1 MESEI
6 IPAFIVLLL
15 CNKIDTWELMFAI
28 YFELSEK
35 CRVPAWCDRILWKGK
50 NIKQQH
56 YQSHMTLKTS
66 DHKPVSSLLI
76 IEVND
81 LAEELFFIYLFIYS
95 VAFFKYTL
103 FLCFYL
109 ILFFFILQIK
119 RINSE
124 DYKKTFEEIVR
135 DIDKM
140 ENECIPSV
148 TLSKREVKLHL
159 TILPG
164 IKLKYIII
172 KK

>member
-1 MESEI
+1 
-6 IPAFIVLLL
+6 
-15 CNKIDTWELMFAI
+15 MFAI

-35 CRVPAWCDRILWKGK
+35 CRVPAWCDRILWRGK

-81 LAEELFFIYLFIYS
+81 SAEELLFIYLF
-95 VAFFKYTL
+95 VCGFFKYTL

-148 TLSKREVKLHL
+148 TLSKREVKFHF
-159 TILPG
+159 TTLPG

-172 KK
+172 KIMMNYADIQRIQ

>member
-81 LAEELFFIYLFIYS
+81 LAEELFFFFIYLFCGFFLSTHYFF
-95 VAFFKYTL
+95 AFT
-103 FLCFYL
+103 
-109 ILFFFILQIK
+109 
-119 RINSE
+119 
-124 DYKKTFEEIVR
+124 
-135 DIDKM
+135 
-140 ENECIPSV
+140 
-148 TLSKREVKLHL
+148 
-159 TILPG
+159 
-164 IKLKYIII
+164 
-172 KK
+172 

>member
-1 MESEI
+1 MSCPCVVRSYPVERKEHKATALPESHDSEDQWPQTCQL
-6 IPAFIVLLL
+6 PAHH
-15 CNKIDTWELMFAI
+15 W
-28 YFELSEK
+28 
-35 CRVPAWCDRILWKGK
+35 GK
-50 NIKQQH
+50 WF
-56 YQSHMTLKTS
+56 SWR
-66 DHKPVSSLLI
+66 
-76 IEVND
+76 
-81 LAEELFFIYLFIYS
+81 AFFYLFIYS

-172 KK
+172 KKIMKECIMQTFKGYNSFTWSEGKNFFF

>member
-1 MESEI
+1 M
-6 IPAFIVLLL
+6 
-15 CNKIDTWELMFAI
+15 
-28 YFELSEK
+28 
-35 CRVPAWCDRILWKGK
+35 
-50 NIKQQH
+50 
-56 YQSHMTLKTS
+56 
-66 DHKPVSSLLI
+66 
-76 IEVND
+76 
-81 LAEELFFIYLFIYS
+81 
-95 VAFFKYTL
+95 AFFKYTL

-159 TILPG
+159 MILPG

-172 KK
+172 KKNNERVKECIMQTFKGYNSFT